1 MNGGCGG
8 VNFYALENID
18 KNTDICINY
27 GGTSGED
34 YKAWFTARNVVYHD
48 A

>member
-1 MNGGCGG
+1 MKGGCGG

-18 KNTDICINY
+18 KNTDIRIHY

-34 YKAWFTARNVVYHD
+34 YKAWFTGRIIYHD